1 MHARKSNSMPCSCGK
16 TTSCSGGC
24 SKKTY
29 RAGGMLTGGQ
39 KRLDKNENGK
49 LDANDFEM
57 LRKYM
62 SGGMLKKY
70 MAGGM
75 VKKYAVGGPVE
86 GDPRKEAL
94 AAIASMVAA
103 DNAAQESGSMTAPG
117 SEKST
122 DVVMPGLASALRAI
136 EGYEMP
142 PEESPRGENMMP
154 VRRRGPQPIRQDLA
168 RMLIGREKEEQPRE
182 EPSSQPI
189 MFEPTTSN
197 VRAYTRKDPTNP
209 DAGYRTIG
217 GEKDA
222 FAQGFRQDGK
232 DMYATPKVFELMK
245 EAGVNA
251 RDPYAME
258 FMKELAQKNPEL
270 FTRNQNRGA
279 INSMVM
285 SEVYKDPTQR
295 GFFLQADQPV
305 IKASF

>member
-1 MHARKSNSMPCSCGK
+1 MMVRKSK
-16 TTSCSGGC
+16 SGGC
-24 SKKTY
+24 GCGKPKCAGCNSY
-29 RAGGMLTGGQ
+29 R
-39 KRLDKNENGK
+39 
-49 LDANDFEM
+49 
-57 LRKYM
+57 Y
-62 SGGMLKKY
+62 
-70 MAGGM
+70 GGM

-103 DNAAQESGSMTAPG
+103 DNAAQESGSMPSQG

-122 DVVMPGLASALRAI
+122 DVAMPGLASALRAI

-142 PEESPRGENMMP
+142 SEESPRGENMMP
-154 VRRRGPQPIRQDLA
+154 VRRRGPQPIPQDLA
-168 RMLIGREKEEQPRE
+168 RMLMGGRREEQPRE
-182 EPSSQPI
+182 ESSSQPI

-197 VRAYTRKDPTNP
+197 VRAYTRKDSKNP
-209 DAGYRTIG
+209 DAGYRTLG

-258 FMKELAQKNPEL
+258 FMKELARKNPEL

>member
-1 MHARKSNSMPCSCGK
+1 MMVRKSK
-16 TTSCSGGC
+16 SGGC
-24 SKKTY
+24 GCGKPKCAGCNSY
-29 RAGGMLTGGQ
+29 R
-39 KRLDKNENGK
+39 
-49 LDANDFEM
+49 
-57 LRKYM
+57 Y
-62 SGGMLKKY
+62 
-70 MAGGM
+70 GGM

-86 GDPRKEAL
+86 GDPEKDGITPEASLRLL
-94 AAIASMVAA
+94 ALLRGGEV
-103 DNAAQESGSMTAPG
+103 SGSNADVARGDETQGFTTARDNSATTIKGIPL
-117 SEKST
+117 
-122 DVVMPGLASALRAI
+122 GLGEPLA
-136 EGYEMP
+136 

-154 VRRRGPQPIRQDLA
+154 VRSRGPQPIRQDLA
-168 RMLIGREKEEQPRE
+168 RMLMGGGREEQPRE
-182 EPSSQPI
+182 ESSSQPI

-197 VRAYTRKDPTNP
+197 VRAYTRKDSKNP
-209 DAGYRTIG
+209 DAGYRTLG

>member
-1 MHARKSNSMPCSCGK
+1 
-16 TTSCSGGC
+16 
-24 SKKTY
+24 
-29 RAGGMLTGGQ
+29 
-39 KRLDKNENGK
+39 
-49 LDANDFEM
+49 
-57 LRKYM
+57 
-62 SGGMLKKY
+62 
-70 MAGGM
+70 M

-86 GDPRKEAL
+86 GDPEKDGITPEESLRLLAL
-94 AAIASMVAA
+94 LRGGEV
-103 DNAAQESGSMTAPG
+103 SGSNA
-117 SEKST
+117 
-122 DVVMPGLASALRAI
+122 DVARGDEERGFTVGRDNSATMIKGIPLGLGEPVA
-136 EGYEMP
+136 

-154 VRRRGPQPIRQDLA
+154 VRSRGPQPIRQDLA
-168 RMLIGREKEEQPRE
+168 RMLMGGRKEEQPRE
-182 EPSSQPI
+182 ESSSQPI

-197 VRAYTRKDPTNP
+197 VRAYTRKDATNP

-217 GEKDA
+217 GAKDA

>member
-1 MHARKSNSMPCSCGK
+1 MAKKSNSDGCGCGK
-16 TTSCSGGC
+16 PKCSGC
-24 SKKTY
+24 NKY

-39 KRLDKNENGK
+39 KRLDKNGNGK
-49 LDANDFEM
+49 IDANDFEM

-62 SGGMLKKY
+62 SGGMLKDY
-70 MAGGM
+70 MSDGM

-86 GDPRKEAL
+86 GDPIKEVL
-94 AAIASMVAA
+94 STIVRDIAA
-103 DNAAQESGSMTAPG
+103 DNAAQESGSAPSQG

-122 DVVMPGLASALRAI
+122 DVVMPGLAAALRAI
-136 EGYEMP
+136 GSPET
-142 PEESPRGENMMP
+142 PEEAPRGESMSP
-154 VRRRGPQPIRQDLA
+154 VRPRGPQLIRQDLG
-168 RMLIGREKEEQPRE
+168 RMLIGERKEEQPRE
-182 EPSSQPI
+182 ASSAQPI

-197 VRAYTRKDPTNP
+197 VRAYTRKDATNP

-217 GEKDA
+217 GAKDA
-222 FAQGFRQDGK
+222 FAQGFRQGGK

-245 EAGVNA
+245 KAGVNA

-305 IKASF
+305 IKAAF

>member
-1 MHARKSNSMPCSCGK
+1 MMARKSNSGGCGCGK
-16 TTSCSGGC
+16 PKCSGC
-24 SKKTY
+24 NKY
-29 RAGGMLTGGQ
+29 R
-39 KRLDKNENGK
+39 
-49 LDANDFEM
+49 
-57 LRKYM
+57 
-62 SGGMLKKY
+62 
-70 MAGGM
+70 AGGM

-103 DNAAQESGSMTAPG
+103 DNAAQESGTMTAPG

-122 DVVMPGLASALRAI
+122 DVVMPGLAAALRAI
-136 EGYEMP
+136 GTPEA
-142 PEESPRGENMMP
+142 PEEAPRGGNMMP
-154 VRRRGPQPIRQDLA
+154 IRSRGPQPVRQDLA
-168 RMLIGREKEEQPRE
+168 RMLMGGRKEEQPRE
-182 EPSSQPI
+182 ESSSQPI

-197 VRAYTRKDPTNP
+197 VRAYTRKDATNP

-305 IKASF
+305 IKAAF

>member
-1 MHARKSNSMPCSCGK
+1 MHARKSKSKSCGCGK
-16 TTSCSGGC
+16 TNCSGC
-24 SKKTY
+24 NKY

-39 KRLDKNENGK
+39 KRLDKNGNGK
-49 LDANDFEM
+49 IDANDFEM

-62 SGGMLKKY
+62 S
-70 MAGGM
+70 GGM

-103 DNAAQESGSMTAPG
+103 DNAAQESGTMTAPG

-122 DVVMPGLASALRAI
+122 DVVMPGLAAALRAI
-136 EGYEMP
+136 GSLETL
-142 PEESPRGENMMP
+142 EETPRGENMMP
-154 VRRRGPQPIRQDLA
+154 MRSRGPQPIRQDLA
-168 RMLIGREKEEQPRE
+168 RMLMGGRREEQPIGE
-182 EPSSQPI
+182 SSAQPI

-197 VRAYTRKDPTNP
+197 VRAYTRKDATNP

-232 DMYATPKVFELMK
+232 AMYATPKVFELMK

-285 SEVYKDPTQR
+285 SEVYKDPTER

>member
-1 MHARKSNSMPCSCGK
+1 MARKSNSGGCGCGK
-16 TTSCSGGC
+16 PKCSGC
-24 SKKTY
+24 NKY
-29 RAGGMLTGGQ
+29 RAG
-39 KRLDKNENGK
+39 
-49 LDANDFEM
+49 A
-57 LRKYM
+57 
-62 SGGMLKKY
+62 MLKKY

-86 GDPRKEAL
+86 GDPIKEVL
-94 AAIASMVAA
+94 STIVSDIAA
-103 DNAAQESGSMTAPG
+103 DNAAQESGSAPSQG

-122 DVVMPGLASALRAI
+122 DVVMPGLAAALRAI
-136 EGYEMP
+136 EGYEKP
-142 PEESPRGENMMP
+142 PEEPRRGENM
-154 VRRRGPQPIRQDLA
+154 RAIRSRGPQPVRQDLA
-168 RMLIGREKEEQPRE
+168 RMLMGGGRKEEQSRE
-182 EPSSQPI
+182 ESSSQPI

-197 VRAYTRKDPTNP
+197 VRAYTRKDATNP

-217 GEKDA
+217 GAKDA

-305 IKASF
+305 IKAAF